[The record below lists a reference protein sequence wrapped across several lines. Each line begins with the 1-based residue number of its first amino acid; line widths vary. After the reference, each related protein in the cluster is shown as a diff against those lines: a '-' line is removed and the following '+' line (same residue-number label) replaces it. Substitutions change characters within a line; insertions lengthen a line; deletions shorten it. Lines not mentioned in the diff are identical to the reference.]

1 MKAVFVVLSLFVCSS
16 TFAGTSI
23 DKCVEAAL
31 DGARDSLAKSEKLDV
46 RKLYVAEKGLLINDD
61 PQYVKTRK
69 ELTTL
74 CRRLYI
80 EALDIGD

>member
-1 MKAVFVVLSLFVCSS
+1 MKNLMVALTLVFSGTVL
-16 TFAGTSI
+16 AQNSI
-23 DKCVEAAL
+23 DKCVESAL
-31 DGARDSLAKSEKLDV
+31 DGARDSLAKSEKLDI

-61 PQYVKTRK
+61 PQYNKTRK

-80 EALDIGD
+80 EALDV